1 MNIKA
6 KAALITLS
14 IATGCAVTSLVFNYL
29 VRLLTPDMIPI
40 ILMGLGISFCF
51 FAMYQVLVSELEYKE
66 HLKRMVDR
74 K

>member
-1 MNIKA
+1 MNIKV
-6 KAALITLS
+6 KAALITLG
-14 IATGCAVTSLVFNYL
+14 IATGCVITSLVFNYL
-29 VRLLTPDMIPI
+29 VRLLTPEMIPM